1 MHIMNKD
8 FVRLEKEVPGI
19 QFSLRYSGSNNFRGE
34 VVPGYNT
41 NDRVLCTKSAA
52 IQLHEVQRDV
62 QKDGYD
68 LLFYDAYRPVKAVD
82 SFLKWRTNNNFKNK
96 EVFYPDM
103 EKESIFSDGFIAK
116 KSAHSRGSTVD
127 LTLIERGKFVL
138 DVPRFSMRK
147 LNSGRSVPFYD
158 DNSLDMGSSF
168 DLFDVVTFFDSHE
181 ITKEQRHRRKYLQQ
195 VMVKYGFVPYE
206 KEWWHFTLQD
216 EPFPNTYFDFDIKK

>member
-1 MHIMNKD
+1 MNND

-19 QFSLRYSGSNNFRGE
+19 QFSLRYSGFNNFMGK

-41 NDRVLCTKSAA
+41 NDRILCTKLAA
-52 IQLHEVQRDV
+52 MQLCEVQKDV

-68 LLFYDAYRPVKAVD
+68 LVFYDAYRPVKAVK
-82 SFLKWRTNNNFKNK
+82 SFLTWSTDNNFKNK
-96 EVFYPDM
+96 EIFYPDM

-127 LTLIERGKFVL
+127 LTLIESGKCVL
-138 DVPRFSMRK
+138 DAPRLSMRK
-147 LNSGRSVPFYD
+147 LVSGRSVPFYD
-158 DNSLDMGSSF
+158 DNSLDMASSF
-168 DLFDVVTFFDSHE
+168 DLFDVVTFVDSHE
-181 ITKEQRHRRKYLQQ
+181 ITKEQRQRRRYLQR